1 MAAPEKKKIQLRISK
16 PLYCR
21 ARMAVDEGIEE
32 IPSFNDFVVK
42 AVKEKLR
49 RIEEARID
57 AAFKRMGSDKK
68 YLAATESAFDDFSD
82 NDWNTLNMSEK

>member
-1 MAAPEKKKIQLRISK
+1 MTAPAKKKIQLRISE
-16 PLYCR
+16 PLYRR
-21 ARMAVDEGIEE
+21 ARTAVDQGIEE

-57 AAFKRMGSDKK
+57 AAFMRMGSDKK
-68 YLAATESAFDDFSD
+68 YLAATKSVFDDFSD
-82 NDWNTLNMSEK
+82 SDWNTLNMSEK